1 MKYLA
6 IGPGAMGLFVFMGA
20 LHKLEESGN
29 LKDLEEISG
38 SSAGSLLAF
47 FYLLTKRD
55 IVKVLDYALKTPI
68 KQIMKP
74 NIKSLFNN
82 FGVVPVSK
90 VRKVLA
96 QSCLEFTTKNEI
108 TFEELYKICPVK
120 LHVSA
125 YCVDLKRTDYFS
137 VDQTPHMSVIDAVCM
152 SIAVPFLFSVSKFNG
167 WHYVD
172 GGSAESLP
180 CAPFMGKP
188 KEDILAL
195 ELEFSN
201 KKKDIKDLKQYGLEV
216 MAAILHLRSKYD
228 VPRVSLNMDSLDMFD
243 FNMDSEMKIRMF
255 MMGQGGLNFFCNSK
269 VK

>member
-20 LHKLEESGN
+20 IYKLEESGH

-38 SSAGSLLAF
+38 SSAGSLLAL

-55 IVKVLDYALKTPI
+55 IIKTFDYALKTPI

-74 NIKSLFNN
+74 NIKSLFKN
-82 FGVVPVSK
+82 FGLVPVSK
-90 VRKVLA
+90 VRKVLSEA
-96 QSCLEFTTKNEI
+96 CLEFTSKNEI
-108 TFEELYKICPVK
+108 TFEELYKLTSVK

-125 YCVDLKRTDYFS
+125 FCVDLKRTDYFS
-137 VDQTPHMSVIDAVCM
+137 VDQTPNMSVLDAVCM
-152 SIAVPFLFSVSKFNG
+152 SIAVPFLFSVSKFNE

-172 GGSAESLP
+172 GGTAESIP

-188 KEDILAL
+188 RDDILAL

-201 KKKDIKDLKQYGLEV
+201 KKKNIKDLKQYGLEV
-216 MAAILHLRSKYD
+216 MASILHLRSKYD
-228 VPRVSLNMDSLDMFD
+228 VPVVKIDLQSFDMFD
-243 FNMDSEMKIRMF
+243 FSVDSEVKIRMF
-255 MMGQGGLNFFCNSK
+255 MMGQGGVNFFCNSK